1 MSKKSSLIIVLLC
14 YLTAIGLGI
23 VYLCYFTIDKS
34 DLLIDLFI
42 ADLIAT
48 VIIYIFSLI
57 FKNASLYDPYWS
69 VIPPFLLIYWAL
81 QIPDL
86 NYFNFYLLLF
96 SVLFWAIRLTFN
108 WIRGWKGLNQED
120 WRYIDLKNKS
130 GKFYPLVN
138 FLGIHFFPTVIV
150 FVCCI
155 PFKYAIE
162 STETSLYIYIGFI
175 ISFIGVMYEIISDQQ
190 LFNFKKNN
198 PGKIIESGLWK
209 YSRHPNYYGEILF
222 WWGIFLYGVNSE
234 NYILLI
240 LWPISMTVMFLYV
253 SIPWIEEKILL
264 TRPDYKNY
272 QKNVNILFPEIT
284 LAKKYFR
291 MLK

>member
-130 GKFYPLVN
+130 GRFYPLVN

-155 PFKYAIE
+155 PFKYAID

-190 LFNFKKNN
+190 LFNFKRNN

-222 WWGIFLYGVNSE
+222 WWGIFLYGVNVD

-240 LWPISMTVMFLYV
+240 MWPISMTVMFLYV

-284 LAKKYFR
+284 LVKKY
-291 MLK
+291 LKIPK

>member
-130 GKFYPLVN
+130 GRFYPLVN

-190 LFNFKKNN
+190 LFNFKRNN

-222 WWGIFLYGVNSE
+222 WWGIFLYGVNVD

-240 LWPISMTVMFLYV
+240 MWPISMTVMFLYV

-284 LAKKYFR
+284 LVKKY
-291 MLK
+291 LKIPK

>member
-1 MSKKSSLIIVLLC
+1 MTKKKSLTIVFICYFFALLC
-14 YLTAIGLGI
+14 ST
-23 VYLCYFTIDKS
+23 
-34 DLLIDLFI
+34 LFI
-42 ADLIAT
+42 LVFQNDNMILTLLYADIIAT
-48 VIIYIFSLI
+48 IIIYLASYI
-57 FKNASLYDPYWS
+57 FKNSSIYDPYWS

-162 STETSLYIYIGFI
+162 STETSLFIYIGFI

-190 LFNFKKNN
+190 LFHFKKNN

-272 QKNVNILFPEIT
+272 QKNVNILVPEIT

>member
-86 NYFNFYLLLF
+86 NYFNFY
-96 SVLFWAIRLTFN
+96 
-108 WIRGWKGLNQED
+108 
-120 WRYIDLKNKS
+120 
-130 GKFYPLVN
+130 
-138 FLGIHFFPTVIV
+138 
-150 FVCCI
+150 
-155 PFKYAIE
+155 
-162 STETSLYIYIGFI
+162 
-175 ISFIGVMYEIISDQQ
+175 
-190 LFNFKKNN
+190 
-198 PGKIIESGLWK
+198 
-209 YSRHPNYYGEILF
+209 
-222 WWGIFLYGVNSE
+222 
-234 NYILLI
+234 
-240 LWPISMTVMFLYV
+240 
-253 SIPWIEEKILL
+253 
-264 TRPDYKNY
+264 
-272 QKNVNILFPEIT
+272 
-284 LAKKYFR
+284 
-291 MLK
+291 

>member
-162 STETSLYIYIGFI
+162 STETSLFIYIGFI

-190 LFNFKKNN
+190 LFHFKKNN

-284 LAKKYFR
+284 LAKKCFR